1 MGVLSSGGDFHIA
14 LGSKGRN
21 RSGSFLCL
29 VFVATGCGSQGDAR
43 PLPETWPMTALRG
56 FALLN
61 PEAPLALSRPGW
73 DVDQPV
79 ADPTPAGAGALTV
92 WGRMAPR
99 NEGASS
105 VLFRGTIERL
115 GETDQAGSL
124 EPVLAP
130 TAPWEGRGLGGPAW
144 LPGEAG
150 EPTLLFYQGEDGSVG
165 VAERLGDG
173 SLVKRTVER
182 PLIAAAGLL
191 AGAESPGPAPGPVSL
206 GRVSPVRAGT
216 RLRLYYTVD
225 SLRVQFAEA
234 ELAEVRARL
243 VDPRAALSL
252 RVSAP
257 VLWASACTVNP
268 GKRGAA
274 PAERLDG
281 LSVRR
286 VLTPAGRARFDLYA
300 QASGGGKSALVAAS
314 SYSGGGPGDPF
325 LAVEAPLLAGLQ
337 NSAGS
342 PSVTEQGGRA
352 LLLLSL
358 REVQLGVALARQ
370 PDAEAPEGD
379 KADAGAP

>member
-1 MGVLSSGGDFHIA
+1 
-14 LGSKGRN
+14 
-21 RSGSFLCL
+21 
-29 VFVATGCGSQGDAR
+29 
-43 PLPETWPMTALRG
+43 MTALRG
-56 FALLN
+56 FALLT

-79 ADPTPAGAGALTV
+79 ADPTPAGVGALTL

-99 NEGASS
+99 NEAASS
-105 VLFRGTIERL
+105 LLFRGTIEQL
-115 GETDQAGSL
+115 GQPDQAGSL
-124 EPVLAP
+124 DSVLAP
-130 TAPWEGRGLGGPAW
+130 TAPWEGRGLSGPAW

-165 VAERLGDG
+165 VAERLADG

-182 PLIAAAGLL
+182 PLIAAAVL
-191 AGAESPGPAPGPVSL
+191 AGGAESPGPAPGPVSL

-234 ELAEVRARL
+234 ELGEVRARL
-243 VDPRAALSL
+243 SDPRAALAL
-252 RVSAP
+252 RISAP
-257 VLWASACTVNP
+257 LLWASACTVNP

-325 LAVEAPLLAGLQ
+325 LAVDAPLLAGLQ

-342 PSVTEQGGRA
+342 PSVTEHGGRA

-370 PDAEAPEGD
+370 PTVDAEGSD
-379 KADAGAP
+379 GGSADAGAP